1 MAIDIFEKL
10 QKEID
15 YLFRKCKTHDDSDL
29 WSSRMKISLNKYVTQ
44 KRKVNQVAIE
54 NFRKNRIFLDE

>member
-15 YLFRKCKTHDDSDL
+15 YLFRKCKTHDGSDL

-44 KRKVNQVAIE
+44 KRYYK
-54 NFRKNRIFLDE
+54 RW